1 MKTLYEKNQLTFA
14 LVWIVVYCV
23 LQSLANPLNKAI
35 GVEYAASAGFCILQ
49 ALALF
54 AFIRKNGLLK
64 RYGLCKSPV
73 PARRFLCYLPLV
85 VLASGNL
92 WNGAAL
98 HYAPAETVCRIVC
111 MLCVGFLEEVIFRGL
126 LFVAIARDN
135 VKSAV
140 IISSVTFGIG
150 HIINLF
156 NGSGM
161 DLVSNLCQIV
171 FAIAVGF
178 LLVTIF
184 YRGGSLIPCILA
196 HSAINTLGTF
206 ANDASLPTE
215 TRLLHLGILIVIAVV
230 YTLILTR
237 TLPEAEAGHSH
248 APASG
253 GGHPA
258 GAHSEGI
265 HRRADGYGRNMSD
278 LWEERLPYALPALL
292 VLAVFYG
299 IYFAKVLAQKRRGIR
314 TRQIGRRKEKSIHTV
329 EVLMSIATLGA
340 PMAQLMSIA
349 FGWSHLPANARF
361 TGFLMGLLGGGI
373 FLLSVLCMKDSW
385 RAGIPDKDRTE
396 LVTTGIYRY
405 SRNPAFLG
413 FDLMYAGVLLLYGNL
428 LTLGFSVFAMV
439 MLHLQILQEE
449 RYLVHAFGAPY
460 QAYCRQVFR
469 YLGRK

>member
-98 HYAPAETVCRIVC
+98 HYAPAETVCWIVC

-206 ANDASLPTE
+206 ANDGKRRGIPRDQAPGEGKRRLFLPCDGRNGAICSETE
-215 TRLLHLGILIVIAVV
+215 PPRALRLLHLRGQAALRA
-230 YTLILTR
+230 
-237 TLPEAEAGHSH
+237 AG
-248 APASG
+248 
-253 GGHPA
+253 
-258 GAHSEGI
+258 
-265 HRRADGYGRNMSD
+265 
-278 LWEERLPYALPALL
+278 L
-292 VLAVFYG
+292 
-299 IYFAKVLAQKRRGIR
+299 
-314 TRQIGRRKEKSIHTV
+314 
-329 EVLMSIATLGA
+329 
-340 PMAQLMSIA
+340 
-349 FGWSHLPANARF
+349 
-361 TGFLMGLLGGGI
+361 
-373 FLLSVLCMKDSW
+373 
-385 RAGIPDKDRTE
+385 
-396 LVTTGIYRY
+396 
-405 SRNPAFLG
+405 
-413 FDLMYAGVLLLYGNL
+413 
-428 LTLGFSVFAMV
+428 
-439 MLHLQILQEE
+439 
-449 RYLVHAFGAPY
+449 
-460 QAYCRQVFR
+460 
-469 YLGRK
+469 